1 MLNGS
6 NEGRVRDIVIVGGGT
21 AGWMAAAA
29 LSKVLTR
36 DYSIRVVESEEIG
49 TVGVGEATIPM
60 IKLFNNALEIDE
72 NDFMRSTKGSFKLG
86 IEFRDWGRIG
96 DSYIHAFGKIGQ
108 DLGMV
113 AFYQY
118 WLKMHQAGK
127 AAPLAHTGFDQADI
141 DEYNAHCDFE
151 YDKIRDFLVLHYNAT
166 QRDDTPFWNHCR
178 TMEVPEGLR
187 RKVELFRSNGRVFR
201 ENKEMFAEMS
211 WVQVMLGQ
219 GIQPRGYHALADVY
233 SEEKIAA
240 YLDNVR
246 GVIGNC
252 VQAMPTHD
260 AFIARHCAFA
270 AETVAA

>member
-1 MLNGS
+1 MVNGS
-6 NEGRVRDIVIVGGGT
+6 NEGRVREIVIVGGGT

-108 DLGMV
+108 DMGTV

-118 WLKMHQAGK
+118 WLKMHRAGK
-127 AAPLAHTGFDQADI
+127 AAPLDDYCIGALACRHNKFMRAVTDRPNSPLGDIAYAYQFDASL
-141 DEYNAHCDFE
+141 YAR
-151 YDKIRDFLVLHYNAT
+151 Y
-166 QRDDTPFWNHCR
+166 
-178 TMEVPEGLR
+178 LR
-187 RKVELFRSNGRVFR
+187 RY
-201 ENKEMFAEMS
+201 A
-211 WVQVMLGQ
+211 
-219 GIQPRGYHALADVY
+219 
-233 SEEKIAA
+233 
-240 YLDNVR
+240 
-246 GVIGNC
+246 
-252 VQAMPTHD
+252 
-260 AFIARHCAFA
+260 
-270 AETVAA
+270 

>member
-1 MLNGS
+1 MVNGS
-6 NEGRVRDIVIVGGGT
+6 NEGRIKDIVIVGGGT

-96 DSYIHAFGKIGQ
+96 ESYIHAFGKIGQ
-108 DLGMV
+108 DLGTV

-127 AAPLAHTGFDQADI
+127 AAPL
-141 DEYNAHCDFE
+141 DEYCITASS
-151 YDKIRDFLVLHYNAT
+151 
-166 QRDDTPFWNHCR
+166 TPAP
-178 TMEVPEGLR
+178 V
-187 RKVELFRSNGRVFR
+187 KSN
-201 ENKEMFAEMS
+201 
-211 WVQVMLGQ
+211 
-219 GIQPRGYHALADVY
+219 
-233 SEEKIAA
+233 
-240 YLDNVR
+240 R
-246 GVIGNC
+246 GVEAGKVPGTPTWILPSAPATRTPLAARNC
-252 VQAMPTHD
+252 
-260 AFIARHCAFA
+260 AR
-270 AETVAA
+270 AE